1 MKVTFVKKQG
11 RLPEAL
17 GVASE
22 KMLDLDSFVNNLI
35 IEGNSLIQV
44 IEEVQEAF
52 DLDENEFSAF
62 MYALGYY
69 MAKSGN

>member
-44 IEEVQEAF
+44 IEEVQESF
-52 DLDENEFSAF
+52 DLNENEFSAF

-69 MAKSGN
+69 IAKGN